1 MLILGSTLLY
11 SATVNYTTFFG
22 PILYSPGFSG
32 SKTYKVNFNA
42 PVGSATQI
50 NALLSIKNGD
60 GRDIVFEKCGRF
72 QFTCLCKNLLKE
84 IEVLLLRPSAVTV
97 SINNAVIF
105 SKGDYDA
112 KKGIF
117 EKSFVAKKTN
127 VMEVKVQGSFLSN
140 VTLSAKASS
149 ANLPPLADF
158 TYSATDYIAPAT
170 VNFSGLLSRDQDSGY
185 IAAYEWN
192 FGDGSFGSGSLI
204 SHVYSN
210 PGNYN
215 AVLTIIDN
223 AGAKGSKTQVVNI
236 KANQLPVARFNI
248 VPKTALGE
256 LRVEVDGSASSD
268 ADGTIES
275 YTINW
280 NDGSN
285 EESTA
290 DYPRFDHV
298 YAAAGQKQITLKVKD
313 SRGGLGTSTQT
324 VLVQD
329 STAPILSIT
338 SPVANSKIRGEVV
351 SISGAS
357 NEMLASVVGS
367 INETE
372 FPLTVSPDGR
382 SFSGSTTVNTEG
394 SKTLQIKGTD
404 NAGNIANV
412 SVSFTI
418 ELNKAPLAKLV
429 APTVVS
435 NGDVATFDA
444 SSSKDEDGTIVKYI
458 VNFQDGS
465 NPVEQTSPVFQ
476 HSFNQQGY
484 FDVSLQIIDNE
495 GGSATASARVYVN
508 AKPVPTFVATAIG
521 NGLEMQ
527 FDAKSTTDSNLRD
540 FLSYSWN
547 FGDGTTGAGVETKHL
562 YSTPGKY
569 SVKLTVSDGYISISI
584 INAINVLPT
593 QPIENGYP
601 RSEGM
606 LSLKEKFDQKFN
618 AIGTSI
624 TLVLDDADFG
634 NNSVRD
640 TQIWINDNLTGISPK
655 IVGHDFIV
663 ENLLIDG
670 LNRLRI
676 VSFDSENKAL
686 IFDAE
691 IWAGTNT
698 IKLNPILDG
707 QSSPGPLDIS
717 AILPDQKTLSFSSL
731 NGIVENV
738 PSEKIVFYALDSN
751 LNSGVSIFS
760 GNNLSLQLDL
770 RPQANAGSPDN
781 NDFSQGLNGWVVSGA
796 VTSITP
802 HNENNINDQGNDDLS
817 IRTNTIAYV
826 KRTLTNRFDSNMNW
840 MRFKFSGTNPDDS
853 YVLVFRGATSKQ
865 VKISSKNLRYFGLL
879 EKTENSF
886 STNWIED
893 AFQLGMAGEPVDIEM
908 YFIPAIIQAN
918 SSFFL
923 KKEKDYSL
931 LKTFSNFLKVT
942 ESLFFIRAQA
952 ASGTLTAVVDYVD
965 QHSACVQKL
974 DLLDYG
980 SPLLIKNN
988 NTDLIKHPL
997 KYLSIGEFP
1006 QSYGKVRVGAR
1017 VRVCYSNSVREWKL
1031 KTIIN
1036 GEERVLDTQI
1046 EDIPPD
1052 MPFDIVFSLD
1062 NSVLTEMVSSLGTDE
1077 NVDLIFSAAG
1087 NLPTEK
1093 SIPIR
1098 SMKIQVLVNKQFN
1111 ASKYRFGNLTRD
1123 SKEGGDDWMA
1133 PWMEIFF
1140 TEFLEAYKGSIKF
1153 NDISNMN
1160 GGFFIDHLGHE
1171 TGMEVDINI
1180 RNYQLLEV
1188 PADAEENPN
1197 TNNPVESQ
1205 EAIEKSLDLFNDYGI
1220 KITNAFIL
1228 HGRPE
1233 PAFEYSNEPFDPDL
1247 ESWNRMRYECIN
1259 NRLLRNFLT
1268 SSPRHGD
1275 HFHINFSKTNKT
1287 TNDPGPNELKVSVGT
1302 DGILN
1307 FQPSI
1312 FAWHGDIQ
1320 YEAYF
1325 EKNMDGYIEYV
1336 PLIPNKN
1343 PLGTE
1348 FGKIKLKILK
1358 IKKGAQ
1364 YNYSCSTDFKS
1375 TTSLANSENNKP
1387 PKYIYLHIRKEG
1399 NCGGAY
1405 LTPIKAPAKDIN
1417 PEDSVGWKADMAVV
1431 ENAKI
1436 GIGSYICDTSTV
1448 KQNSEVYGGNFGFVE
1463 IINSNISGGSLILGN
1478 YSIKNSNIDH
1488 ADIETE
1494 LISESFADSE
1504 LTKVFYTD
1512 IKDLTSSPVVEN
1524 GEQPM
1529 HIYGNVNLNGTIN
1542 KPIKIEM
1549 TSSPIS
1555 VGQNS
1560 IPGTQI
1566 FGIVQPVNIQGGTHI
1581 RNALIGSTD
1590 SSLYSN
1596 VPIEILEDSIIDQS
1610 YIYGNVRLSDGAKI
1624 EFSQVGAY
1632 AENSAVISARK
1643 PASKSSAFSTESSD
1657 PILMKISVVGSS
1669 ISSNSNIN
1677 GYGTIVG
1684 NQVRITNSQVYDSM
1698 NISGKTIVDRSTIK
1712 SSTISDATIEAESQV
1727 EASSITEESTVSSSY
1742 VSGGILLN
1750 KAKIT
1755 DSSNVLGTINDS
1767 EVTNNSGI
1775 SDSNIINKSK
1785 INGSAVTL
1793 GSTID
1798 NSEVLSNSNI
1808 SSSIVSDKSHINNSS
1823 VALSSTVIDSTLNE
1837 NSGVSQS
1844 KAISSI
1850 VTSSEVVKSGT
1861 VVNVTLTNGSI
1872 VDGSTVTNCPNIEH
1886 SRITEVSEV
1895 VESALTGSEI
1905 QKSTIKNSTVVD
1917 SFVRLS
1923 QVIEGSIIRNS
1934 SSISESI
1941 VKKQSILNSAGL
1953 AGTTSDHSIVHSS
1966 SVHLS
1971 SAKDSSITNS
1981 NLVNSTLDIGFT
1993 NSIYGSELTI
2003 TDSTL
2008 NPYLYGLV
2016 RKAFF
2021 QQTCNER
2028 YNATTVNYDYVCVSG
2043 NGPSIP

>member
-1 MLILGSTLLY
+1 M
-11 SATVNYTTFFG
+11 
-22 PILYSPGFSG
+22 
-32 SKTYKVNFNA
+32 
-42 PVGSATQI
+42 
-50 NALLSIKNGD
+50 
-60 GRDIVFEKCGRF
+60 
-72 QFTCLCKNLLKE
+72 KE

-476 HSFNQQGY
+476 HSFNQHGY

-527 FDAKSTTDSNLRD
+527 FDASSTLDSNNSD
-540 FLSYSWN
+540 SLSYSWE
-547 FGDGTTGAGVETKHL
+547 FGDGATGSGIKITHTYTKIG
-562 YSTPGKY
+562 SY
-569 SVKLTVSDGYISISI
+569 SVKLVVSDGYSTSYITETVIVSNPATNDGEILAS
-584 INAINVLPT
+584 P
-593 QPIENGYP
+593 GK
-601 RSEGM
+601 
-606 LSLKEKFDQKFN
+606 LSLKEKYDRKFN
-618 AIGTSI
+618 KVGDSI
-624 TLVLDDADFG
+624 SVILSGANFG
-634 NNSVRD
+634 SNSIENSK
-640 TQIWINDNLTGISPK
+640 IWVNGYLTNLSPEIYGNEFVIK
-655 IVGHDFIV
+655 
-663 ENLLIDG
+663 NLLIEG
-670 LNRLRI
+670 LNKI
-676 VSFDSENKAL
+676 EIDT
-686 IFDAE
+686 FDANDLHLKLSTKL
-691 IWAGTNT
+691 WAGNRS
-698 IKLNPILDG
+698 LNLDPTLSKG
-707 QSSPGPLDIS
+707 GHPSGDIQIS
-717 AILPDQKTLSFSSL
+717 AILPEGQIL
-731 NGIVENV
+731 NLISPDSIIENI
-738 PSEKIVFYALDSN
+738 PSEKIVFYVRDSQSNSGISIYLKETLSLKFPLVLYPN
-751 LNSGVSIFS
+751 LNSGS
-760 GNNLSLQLDL
+760 
-770 RPQANAGSPDN
+770 AEN
-781 NDFSQGLNGWVVSGA
+781 NDFTAGLGGWIADGA
-796 VTSITP
+796 TP
-802 HNENNINDQGNDDLS
+802 TLSSHNEEGIVDLENRDLVASSSNIFKIS
-817 IRTNTIAYV
+817 RTIINPST
-826 KRTLTNRFDSNMNW
+826 TNMNW
-840 MRFKFSGTNPDDS
+840 MRFGIAGYNPNDA
-853 YVLVFRGATSKQ
+853 YLLVFRGINSNQFK
-865 VKISSKNLRYFGLL
+865 VYYRDLKSFGLRQPSEVL
-879 EKTENSF
+879 FTSH
-886 STNWIED
+886 WIED
-893 AFQLGMAGEPVDIEM
+893 TFQLENTGEPVDATIYLLPSSAQQNTAAYQHKKNK
-908 YFIPAIIQAN
+908 YFSFSKNIFTK
-918 SSFFL
+918 FFL
-923 KKEKDYSL
+923 KFENIFLQNSVAETKAVFAFIDYIGETKGCITRVDMLDNGSPNFFKNDPTDIDNFEL
-931 LKTFSNFLKVT
+931 NFLSVGGIPTLYHGGKNRIAARLEACSSNSIREWRLEALIGGKKVLLDSQFKDIPIT
-942 ESLFFIRAQA
+942 RPNDEPLDVIFF
-952 ASGTLTAVVDYVD
+952 VD
-965 QHSACVQKL
+965 SQKL
-974 DLLDYG
+974 EDL
-980 SPLLIKNN
+980 KN
-988 NTDLIKHPL
+988 
-997 KYLSIGEFP
+997 
-1006 QSYGKVRVGAR
+1006 
-1017 VRVCYSNSVREWKL
+1017 
-1031 KTIIN
+1031 
-1036 GEERVLDTQI
+1036 
-1046 EDIPPD
+1046 
-1052 MPFDIVFSLD
+1052 
-1062 NSVLTEMVSSLGTDE
+1062 SLGNKSVVE
-1077 NVDLIFSAAG
+1077 IFLYGIDSSFNPSKIPLAHYT
-1087 NLPTEK
+1087 LP
-1093 SIPIR
+1093 I
-1098 SMKIQVLVNKQFN
+1098 LVYKNFPED
-1111 ASKYRFGNLTRD
+1111 KYRFGSTPRD
-1123 SKEGGDDWMA
+1123 RSEGGDDWMA
-1133 PWMEIFF
+1133 PWMVDLM
-1140 TEFLEAYKGSIKF
+1140 TDLLEHYNGSIRF

-1160 GGFFIDHLGHE
+1160 GGFFYKHLGHE
-1171 TGMEVDINI
+1171 DGAEVDMNI
-1180 RNYQLLEV
+1180 RNYPLLPV
-1188 PADAEENPN
+1188 PPGGPNPN
-1197 TNNPVESQ
+1197 AENPVESQ
-1205 EAIEKSLDLFNDYGI
+1205 VAIERFLEFFDEYGERME
-1220 KITNAFIL
+1220 NAFL
-1228 HGRPE
+1228 LYSRPLD
-1233 PAFEYSNEPFDPDL
+1233 PNANIPFDPAQK
-1247 ESWNRMRYECIN
+1247 SWNRIRHECVN
-1259 NRLLRNFLT
+1259 NRLVRTFLT
-1268 SSPRHGD
+1268 SAKKHGD
-1275 HFHINFSKTNKT
+1275 HFHVNFSEEKIVTPS
-1287 TNDPGPNELKVSVGT
+1287 PGAIQLSVSVGEG
-1302 DGILN
+1302 GILG
-1307 FQPSI
+1307 FEPSI
-1312 FAWHGDIQ
+1312 FSWQGDTR

-1325 EKNMDGYIEYV
+1325 EKDMDGYVEFV
-1336 PLIPNKN
+1336 PVKQGEN
-1343 PLGTE
+1343 PLGPNK
-1348 FGKIKLKILK
+1348 FGEIKIKILK
-1358 IKKGAQ
+1358 IKKGTT
-1364 YNYSCSTDFKS
+1364 YNYSCSTELQKS
-1375 TTSLANSENNKP
+1375 DNSPVP
-1387 PKYIYLHIRKEG
+1387 PPELSAPKHSFLHIKREG
-1399 NCGGAY
+1399 LCGGSGLVPMQGNFPDTEAEN
-1405 LTPIKAPAKDIN
+1405 T
-1417 PEDSVGWKADMAVV
+1417 VGWKAKTAVV
-1431 ENAKI
+1431 ENSNI
-1436 GIGSYICDTSTV
+1436 GIGAYICPNSTI
-1448 KQNSEVYGGNFGFVE
+1448 KNSEVAGGLGGIAEVVD
-1463 IINSNISGGSLILGN
+1463 SNITEGARIFGN
-1478 YSIKNSNIDH
+1478 YFIEYSKIENAELDNSSTSLVWSPESKPVNVSY
-1488 ADIETE
+1488 ADI
-1494 LISESFADSE
+1494 L
-1504 LTKVFYTD
+1504 
-1512 IKDLTSSPVVEN
+1512 DLTDSAVISGNVP
-1524 GEQPM
+1524 PIL
-1529 HIYGNVNLNGTIN
+1529 IYGNVNFWGTID
-1542 KPIKIEM
+1542 KRAKVEM
-1549 TSSPIS
+1549 TQSPS
-1555 VGQNS
+1555 NAGQNL
-1560 IPGTQI
+1560 INGPQLLG
-1566 FGIVQPVNIQGGTHI
+1566 FVQPIAVYGGSTI
-1581 RNALIGSTD
+1581 RNSLLGSTD
-1590 SSLYSN
+1590 PSLYAN
-1596 VPIEILEDSIIDQS
+1596 IPISISEKSIVDQS
-1610 YIYGNVRLSDGAKI
+1610 FIFGNVSLSEGARI
-1624 EFSQVGAY
+1624 ESSQVGAY
-1632 AENSAVISARK
+1632 PEKSVIISARK
-1643 PASKSSAFSTESSD
+1643 PASKSSIFSTESSD
-1657 PILMKISVVGSS
+1657 PELMKISVVGSS
-1669 ISSNSNIN
+1669 IGSNSNIT

-1684 NQVRITNSQVYDSM
+1684 NEVKITNSQVYDSM
-1698 NISGKTIVDRSTIK
+1698 NISGRTIVDRSTIK
-1712 SSTISDATIEAESQV
+1712 SSTISDATIESESHV
-1727 EASSITEESTVSSSY
+1727 EDSNISEESTVSSSD
-1742 VSGGILLN
+1742 VFSGTLLN
-1750 KAKIT
+1750 KAKII
-1755 DSSNVLGTINDS
+1755 DSGNVRGTINDS

-1808 SSSIVSDKSHINNSS
+1808 SSSMVSDKSHIYNSR

-1850 VTSSEVVKSGT
+1850 VTGSEVVKSGT

-1895 VESALTGSEI
+1895 VDSALTGSEI

-1923 QVIEGSIIRNS
+1923 QVIEGSIVRNS

-1941 VKKQSILNSAGL
+1941 VKRQSILNSAGL

-2008 NPYLYGLV
+2008 NPYLYGLIK
-2016 RKAFF
+2016 KAFF